1 MTEARAFGMGQY
13 SHNNQPVYS
22 SISLLCFALLCS
34 FSLFSAL
41 LFSVF
46 SHFVSL
52 LCSSLLFFSLCLSS
66 LLCSALFLSPLLF
79 SALFLTVSLFSS
91 LLFFSLCLSSPL
103 FFSLC
108 LTSLPFFYLLCHAR
122 AHPLQLSYPIALL
135 VNRALT
141 TTLPLSY
148 ALLCCRRC
156 TTYCTYSPCWEIG
169 LQPRLQCAR
178 CWTEDTAQISMQ
190 VDILPTPS

>member
-22 SISLLCFALLCS
+22 SISLLCSA
-34 FSLFSAL
+34 FSLSSLPFSLL

-52 LCSSLLFFSLCLSS
+52 
-66 LLCSALFLSPLLF
+66 
-79 SALFLTVSLFSS
+79 LFSS
-91 LLFFSLCLSSPL
+91 LLFFSLCLSS
-103 FFSLC
+103 
-108 LTSLPFFYLLCHAR
+108 LPFFYLLCHAH

-156 TTYCTYSPCWEIG
+156 TTYFTYSPCWEIG